1 MRPHSAL
8 PHLRS
13 PTLALVLIAL
23 SGCPKDDPFSVSE
36 TDATTDAGPTATS
49 ETTGTS
55 SGMTSQTTTGEEAT
69 GEETTGAPSPVCGD
83 GTIDDGEAC
92 DDQNDD
98 DDDGCTAACTL
109 AAGIKWTRSFDG
121 GRGGDDIATD
131 VAVDSSGR
139 IYVVGVT
146 ERAGEGQDQLVL
158 ALDSDGG
165 LLWERT
171 FAGDGGG
178 LDHLNSVALGDDGA
192 IYVGGTERPSA
203 EVVTASIRK
212 LDADGDLLWSYA
224 DPIDSDLFTTVEG
237 LVFSE
242 GAIIGVGAEETGESV
257 HCPVRS
263 LDASTG
269 ALLWKVDMSG
279 EGLFTSCIGVTA
291 HGGSILTVGVGSDAE
306 GINRDLNA
314 QLNTADGSVESV
326 ILGEQAYVWNDLA
339 VHPDLER
346 TRVGRQGIGLSSD
359 LVIRRSDPQG
369 AELWT
374 VNLGSADLADQA
386 SAVAALGDGGVLV
399 AGSVS
404 KLGQLA
410 NTFVA
415 RYDEA
420 GVELW
425 RSTYDNPGVSLND
438 SARGLDLGPGFA
450 VVAGS
455 EQGSARGTTCGSGPS
470 SCPERHRRSASG
482 QRKSRNCCTV
492 PSDMRNIVPWA
503 SSDAKAMFRV
513 VTSMPPSPCS
523 PRSSHPAS
531 TRSRTRRQVE
541 DVNARIARGI
551 TPLQSPVIASHMTHQ
566 SGRTVGCRSALSRP
580 DTGKF
585 GSTHTFMG

>member
-8 PHLRS
+8 TQLRC
-13 PTLALVLIAL
+13 PTLALALLAL
-23 SGCPKDDPFSVSE
+23 SGCPNDAPFSISE
-36 TDATTDAGPTATS
+36 TDATTDTGPTS
-49 ETTGTS
+49 FETTGTS
-55 SGMTSQTTTGEEAT
+55 SGTTSQMT
-69 GEETTGAPSPVCGD
+69 GEETTSAPSPVCGD
-83 GTIDDGEAC
+83 GTVDDGEAC

-109 AAGIKWTRSFDG
+109 AAGIRWTRSFDG

-131 VAVDSSGR
+131 VAVDSGGR
-139 IYVVGVT
+139 IYVVGAT
-146 ERAGEGQDQLVL
+146 ERAGEGRDQLVL
-158 ALDSDGG
+158 ALDSGGG

-178 LDHLNSVALGDDGA
+178 LDHLNSVAVGDDNA
-192 IYVGGTERPSA
+192 VYVGGTERPSA

-212 LDADGDLLWSYA
+212 LDAEGEFLWSYV

-237 LVFSE
+237 LVFSD

-269 ALLWKVDMSG
+269 ALLWEVDISG

-291 HGGSILTVGVGSDAE
+291 DAGSIHIVGVGSDAE
-306 GINRDLNA
+306 GVNRDFNA
-314 QLNTADGSVESV
+314 ELKTADGSVVSV
-326 ILGEQAYVWNDLA
+326 VLGEEAYVWNDLA
-339 VHPDLER
+339 VHPDLGR

-369 AELWT
+369 SALWT

-386 SAVAALGDGGVLV
+386 TAVAALDDGGVLV
-399 AGSVS
+399 AGSLS

-425 RSTYDNPGVSLND
+425 RSTYDNPVLSLD
-438 SARGLDLGPGFA
+438 DKARGLDLGPGFA

-455 EQGSARGTTCGSGPS
+455 EQVLGEGHNVWVRA
-470 SCPERHRRSASG
+470 
-482 QRKSRNCCTV
+482 
-492 PSDMRNIVPWA
+492 
-503 SSDAKAMFRV
+503 FF
-513 VTSMPPSPCS
+513 MP
-523 PRSSHPAS
+523 
-531 TRSRTRRQVE
+531 
-541 DVNARIARGI
+541 
-551 TPLQSPVIASHMTHQ
+551 
-566 SGRTVGCRSALSRP
+566 
-580 DTGKF
+580 
-585 GSTHTFMG
+585 